1 MTGTYVLL
9 FLFAAVMVWA
19 FWDMQPI
26 VGLVMA
32 MALVVTIESIIHS
45 TYTLTTDGNLV
56 VYRGRFR
63 RTQTIPLTDIADV
76 ELKRIHALG
85 KLAAADYVLVHLRTG
100 RHLSLMPLCPEE
112 FMRALV
118 KRLEH
123 REDDEE

>member
-9 FLFAAVMVWA
+9 FLFAAVMVRA

-63 RTQTIPLTDIADV
+63 RTQTIPLTDITDV
-76 ELKRIHALG
+76 ELKRMHALG
-85 KLAAADYVLVHLRTG
+85 RLTAADYVLVHLRTG
-100 RHLSLMPLCPEE
+100 QHLSLMPLCPEE

>member
-63 RTQTIPLTDIADV
+63 RTQTISLTDITDV